1 MWKNAL
7 TRYSE
12 TNKRG
17 EEKRKKWKE
26 SWSNSGKKWEKKM
39 KKKIILEIKNK
50 WQGIQRRQVSRR
62 CIDERQEN
70 NQENESDI
78 KK

>member
-1 MWKNAL
+1 M
-7 TRYSE
+7 
-12 TNKRG
+12 KR
-17 EEKRKKWKE
+17 ELIELRKEMRKKNE
-26 SWSNSGKKWEKKM
+26 
-39 KKKIILEIKNK
+39 KKIILEIKNK